1 LILRRRPVCTKDIGQ
16 LVEQQAEQFLR
27 KQGLKTLERNFHTKA
42 GEIDLIMEDGDS
54 LVFVEVRYRRQ
65 RGYGDGAD
73 SVTWHKQQRLIRA
86 AQVYLQTR
94 RQHDRPCRFDI
105 VAGHG
110 EQENIQLHW
119 IKNAFDAF

>member
-1 LILRRRPVCTKDIGQ
+1 MLRRRPACTKDIGQ
-16 LVEQQAEQFLR
+16 LVEQQAEQFLQ
-27 KQGLKTLERNFHTKA
+27 KQGLRTLERNFRTKA
-42 GEIDLIMEDGDS
+42 GEIDLIMQDGNS

-65 RGYGDGAD
+65 LKFGDGAD
-73 SVTWHKQQRLIRA
+73 TVTWHKQQRLIRS
-86 AQVYLQTR
+86 AQVYLQAR
-94 RQHDRPCRFDI
+94 GQHDRPCRFDV